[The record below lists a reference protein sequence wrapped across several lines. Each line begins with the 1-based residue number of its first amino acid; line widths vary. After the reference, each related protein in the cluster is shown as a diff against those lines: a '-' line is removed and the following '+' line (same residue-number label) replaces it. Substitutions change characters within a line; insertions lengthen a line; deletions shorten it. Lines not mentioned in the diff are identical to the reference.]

1 MVGDKGVGKTFTM
14 DVAAR
19 MLTGADEEQKINQMI
34 DVRALLHYTAFTTQP
49 VTLEDNDSLRKVY
62 TI

>member
-34 DVRALLHYTAFTTQP
+34 DEHCSAILLFLPSQRWWRIIIYYVR
-49 VTLEDNDSLRKVY
+49 
-62 TI
+62 